1 MFLKGFLVWGRDA
14 LPCLLPAQL
23 WQHRHFNEGK
33 TSRRCR
39 VGLCCN
45 LGPVINY
52 NWPDIGTQN
61 DQRKLTA
68 LKVLLIADVLIGR
81 NHHVET
87 RSFCIF
93 QKVPVF
99 KLYGPSRF
107 DKGADLMV
115 R

>member
-1 MFLKGFLVWGRDA
+1 MGTGR
-14 LPCLLPAQL
+14 LLLLTVPARL
-23 WQHRHFNEGK
+23 WRQRHFNEGK
-33 TSRRCR
+33 TSRRCL
-39 VGLCCN
+39 VSPCCY

-52 NWPDIGTQN
+52 NRPDIGTQN

-81 NHHVET
+81 KHHVET
-87 RSFCIF
+87 RSFRIF

-107 DKGADLMV
+107 DKGADFMV